1 MMLSFLRHTAF
12 RIWAAVLLGGL
23 ASLAVLPFFQA
34 HLGLESNVLVTAVI
48 LLIFFLT
55 AGWAS
60 NRWALHKTNFLMAQ
74 AGAFERDGM
83 YLEAEDAYQRAMALF
98 DSFMVSPFV
107 RRKRSVSLGAR
118 MARFYLARSRRDQ
131 KSEDF
136 LFAYLNSNP
145 KDGEVAQHWLHQ
157 VESRGGLKE
166 EHQELASRI
175 GEAQPKSRYIQRTLA
190 RYYLLLERT
199 DFPAL
204 QTYRR
209 IWAGDDSLSPEFIQE
224 LAKLFVKEKRVD
236 EWSLDIYLQALA
248 HNGERSAYLRGLA
261 ACVRWMPATEHNR
274 LRLQT
279 ARQYLKGFDANTLEN
294 MAAGF
299 NPPTPPQPVRK
310 IRRQIRPGIIL
321 VKTAGNLIDFTGS
334 LFRFIGSL
342 LRRIIDRLAKTAGLI
357 RQSRK
362 IRRVLTGILL
372 SGLALGIGGLVVNT
386 VSHLKVTEAP
396 PVEKEPEPPISIVS
410 DPFTLQV
417 AAYLK
422 PEYAKSFV
430 QELKE
435 RGLDAYWS
443 EAVRGDKRWYQV
455 RVSHFATKQAARDYG
470 EKLKTEGVI
479 DDYYV
484 ANFRSP

>member
-1 MMLSFLRHTAF
+1 MISFLRHTAF

-23 ASLAVLPFFQA
+23 TSLAVLPFFQA
-34 HLGLESNVLVTAVI
+34 HFGLESNVLVTAVI
-48 LLIFFLT
+48 LLIFFLA

-60 NRWALHKTNFLMAQ
+60 NRWALHKADFLAAQ
-74 AGAFERDGM
+74 AGAYERDGM
-83 YLEAEDAYQRAMALF
+83 YSEAEDAYQRAMALF

-107 RRKRSVSLGAR
+107 RRQKSVGLGAR
-118 MARFYLARSRRDQ
+118 IARFYLARSRRDHR
-131 KSEDF
+131 SEEF

-145 KDGEVAQHWLHQ
+145 KDGEVARHWLHQ

-166 EHQELASRI
+166 GHQELASRI
-175 GEAQPKSRYIQRTLA
+175 GEAQPKNRYIQHTLA
-190 RYYLLLERT
+190 RFYLLLERT

-209 IWAGDDSLSPEFIQE
+209 ICQGDDSLSPEFIQE
-224 LAKLFVKEKRVD
+224 LAKLFLKEKRAD
-236 EWSLDIYLQALA
+236 EWSLEIYLQAMA
-248 HNGERSAYLRGLA
+248 YDGDRTGYLRGLA
-261 ACVRWMPATEHNR
+261 ACVYFMPVTERNR
-274 LRLQT
+274 DRLQT
-279 ARQYLKGFDANTLEN
+279 AREHLKGIDANTLKN
-294 MAAGF
+294 MVAGF
-299 NPPTPPQPVRK
+299 GPPIPPKATRK
-310 IRRQIRPGIIL
+310 SSRRIRPGVI
-321 VKTAGNLIDFTGS
+321 LIDTARK
-334 LFRFIGSL
+334 LFDFIGSL
-342 LRRIIDRLAKTAGLI
+342 LRRIIDRVRQAAGLI
-357 RQSRK
+357 RHSRK

-372 SGLALGIGGLVVNT
+372 GALALGIGGLVANT

-396 PVEKEPEPPISIVS
+396 PAEKEPEQPISVVS

-422 PEYAKSFV
+422 RDYAKSFV
-430 QELKE
+430 QELKN

-470 EKLKTEGVI
+470 EKLKSEGII

-484 ANFRSP
+484 ANFKRP

>member
-1 MMLSFLRHTAF
+1 MMVSFLRHTVF

-34 HLGLESNVLVTAVI
+34 HLGLENNVLVTAVI

-60 NRWALHKTNFLMAQ
+60 NRWALHKTDFLMTQ

-98 DSFMVSPFV
+98 DSFMISPFV

-118 MARFYLARSRRDQ
+118 MARFYLARSRRDHR
-131 KSEDF
+131 SEDF

-175 GEAQPKSRYIQRTLA
+175 GEAQPKNRYIQRTLA
-190 RYYLLLERT
+190 RYYLLLERA

-209 IWAGDDSLSPEFIQE
+209 IWAGDDSLTPEFIQE
-224 LAKLFVKEKRVD
+224 LAKLFLKEKRAD
-236 EWSLDIYLQALA
+236 EWSLEIYLQALA
-248 HNGERSAYLRGLA
+248 HNGDRSGYLRGLA
-261 ACVRWMPATEHNR
+261 ACVHWIPVTEHNR
-274 LRLQT
+274 HRLQT
-279 ARQYLKGFDANTLEN
+279 ARQYLKDIDASTLKN
-294 MAAGF
+294 MVAGF
-299 NPPTPPQPVRK
+299 NPPAPPKPTRK
-310 IRRQIRPGIIL
+310 IRRQIRPGIFLIN
-321 VKTAGNLIDFTGS
+321 TAGNLIDI
-334 LFRFIGSL
+334 IGLL
-342 LRRIIDRLAKTAGLI
+342 LRRIIDLLKKAAGLI
-357 RQSRK
+357 RHSRK

-396 PVEKEPEPPISIVS
+396 PAEKEPEPPISIVS

-430 QELKE
+430 QELKK

>member
-23 ASLAVLPFFQA
+23 ASLAVLPFLQP

-48 LLIFFLT
+48 LLIFFLA
-55 AGWAS
+55 AGWGS
-60 NRWALHKTNFLMAQ
+60 NRWALHKTDFLMSQ
-74 AGAFERDGM
+74 AGVFERDGM
-83 YLEAEDAYQRAMALF
+83 YLEAEDAFQRAMALF
-98 DSFMVSPFV
+98 DSFMISPFV
-107 RRKRSVSLGAR
+107 RRTRSVSLGAR
-118 MARFYLARSRRDQ
+118 IARFYLARSRRDHR
-131 KSEDF
+131 SEDF

-145 KDGEVAQHWLHQ
+145 KDGVVAQHWLQ
-157 VESRGGLKE
+157 RVESRGGLKE
-166 EHQELASRI
+166 EHQELAARI
-175 GEAQPKSRYIQRTLA
+175 GEAQPKNRYIQRTLA
-190 RYYLLLERT
+190 RFYLLLERT

-209 IWAGDDSLSPEFIQE
+209 IYAGDDSRPPEFIQE
-224 LAKLFVKEKRVD
+224 LAKLFVKEKRAD
-236 EWSLDIYLQALA
+236 EWSLEIYLQALA
-248 HNGERSAYLRGLA
+248 HNGDRSGYLRGLA
-261 ACVRWMPATEHNR
+261 ACVHWMPVTEHNR
-274 LRLQT
+274 QRLQT
-279 ARQYLKGFDANTLEN
+279 ARQYLEGIDANTLKN
-294 MAAGF
+294 MVAGF
-299 NPPTPPQPVRK
+299 NPPIPPKTTRE
-310 IRRQIRPGIIL
+310 IRRRIRPGVLLIN
-321 VKTAGNLIDFTGS
+321 TARNLIDF
-334 LFRFIGSL
+334 LGSL
-342 LRRIIDRLAKTAGLI
+342 LRGIIERLRKAAGLI
-357 RQSRK
+357 RHSRQ

-372 SGLALGIGGLVVNT
+372 GGLALGIGGLVVNT

-396 PVEKEPEPPISIVS
+396 PAEKKPEPPISIVT

-430 QELKE
+430 QELKN

-455 RVSHFATKQAARDYG
+455 RVSHFATKQSARDYG
-470 EKLKTEGVI
+470 EKLKSEGII